1 MSRKNARFH
10 GALWRARVAMIWI
23 ISCARVPHG
32 WWSLHPSKTGH
43 PFAVSSSEELSP
55 KIECVFSASLET
67 IRREPRESELL
78 RSVGYRRDLAACAS
92 IDPDVFVFFLYQ
104 EKSFTLPRAAPP
116 LWQAQSLV
124 SCARPPACSKPSSLQ
139 LPALHGWDFLS
150 PTREHGSS
158 PVPVTLLVP
167 AWPPR

>member
-1 MSRKNARFH
+1 MSRKNAKFH
-10 GALWRARVAMIWI
+10 GALWRARVAMIWTF
-23 ISCARVPHG
+23 SCARVPHG
-32 WWSLHPSKTGH
+32 LWSLHPSRTGH
-43 PFAVSSSEELSP
+43 PFAVSSSLEPSP

-124 SCARPPACSKPSSLQ
+124 SCARPRACSKPFFWP
-139 LPALHGWDFLS
+139 LPVWRGWDFLA
-150 PTREHGSS
+150 
-158 PVPVTLLVP
+158 PVPEP
-167 AWPPR
+167 CF